1 MLESLAPIP
10 APFAVIAGSTMM
22 VERAMTIGDRWH
34 LPGVVL
40 GMLVLANLTGIS
52 NLVAAISLARRGKG
66 SAVMSEALNS
76 NALNLVFGLC

>member
-1 MLESLAPIP
+1 
-10 APFAVIAGSTMM
+10 V
-22 VERAMTIGDRWH
+22 R
-34 LPGVVL
+34 